1 MRLTAENKAMLRS
14 KVLDGAARAL
24 RRDGYA
30 VANLDRI
37 MAEADLTRGAFYAH
51 FSSKDAVFEAVLAE
65 RHPLLDRLKARD
77 GVKASAL
84 RDEMLQIFG
93 DYLTPG
99 NLDAVFMG
107 CTVASLAGDAARREA
122 VRPGFEAGRNAIL
135 EEMARGQ
142 KAVDTQVLSAALS
155 LANGALTTA
164 RAMAT
169 AEAAADVLTS
179 ANAAFGVLIATA
191 IPNQTQE
198 RAT

>member
-30 VANLDRI
+30 VANLERI

-77 GVKASAL
+77 GATASAL

-107 CTVASLAGDAARREA
+107 CTVASLAGDAARRET

-169 AEAAADVLTS
+169 PEAAADVLIS
-179 ANAAFGVLIATA
+179 ANAAFRVLIATA